1 MKWQT
6 ALCLVLTC
14 SMPLTFS
21 CINDNGS
28 DDDWDGW
35 GSGGGG
41 WGGGGWGDDYDDYD
55 DDYDEGDLFDDNPM
69 RVRTRSGGIEG
80 ALRNS
85 TRMFLGV
92 PYAAAPVG
100 DLRWKAPQA
109 YANWG
114 DAEESIRDAKSFGA
128 RCAQNASSVY
138 KSSAPASEDCL
149 FMNVWTPNE
158 PVSKKLPVM
167 VFIHGGEHAYGS
179 SSDSDATGEL
189 YDGEKLSEKG
199 VVVASFNY
207 RLGALGFFPHPDLQQ
222 EDGTYGN
229 QGLLDQV
236 HALKWIKENISAFN
250 GDPSNVTI
258 FGQGSGAQDVCLHM
272 VSPQSRGLFQRAIGE
287 SGGCTDYQP
296 QDSDVRAG
304 LDKFLKNLKCDGQN
318 ALKCMRSHKVDE
330 VIAAMP
336 KGNENPFKPF
346 IDGVFLRAQPRDSFE
361 SGDVAKAAYILGTN
375 TNEGSAY
382 SATYGNVTTQAAFE
396 AVLQQYFPAGA
407 LPDIGKTYSQAQ
419 YADAQNPYQTA
430 LSHAFG
436 DGRTICPT
444 WDTATRAYEAG
455 ADVYV
460 YSFAGVANQ
469 AANHANGALGTATSM
484 AEHGAELGHVFG
496 HANSTEAQKAL
507 TDIVQRYWTN
517 FATYGDPNDSSV
529 YAWPA
534 YSNVKRA
541 PLNLTSTLGLAE
553 GHDKE
558 CALWSSIYASQFP
571 TATPVKVTK

>member
-21 CINDNGS
+21 CMNDNGS

-35 GSGGGG
+35 GNGGG
-41 WGGGGWGDDYDDYD
+41 WGGGGFGSGGGGIFDDDYD
-55 DDYDEGDLFDDNPM
+55 DDYDEGGLFGDSR
-69 RVRTRSGGIEG
+69 RVRTRNGGIDG
-80 ALRNS
+80 ALRDS

-100 DLRWKAPQA
+100 DLRWKAPTA

-114 DAEESIRDAKSFGA
+114 DAEENIRDAKNYGA
-128 RCAQNASSVY
+128 RCAQTASSAY
-138 KSSAPASEDCL
+138 NNDASESEDCL
-149 FMNVWTPNE
+149 FMNVWTPDK

-167 VFIHGGEHAYGS
+167 VFIHGGDHLYGG
-179 SSDSDATGEL
+179 SSDSDGTSEV
-189 YDGEKLSEKG
+189 YDGTKLSEKG

-207 RLGALGFFPHPDLQQ
+207 RLGAFGFFPHPDLQQ

-236 HALKWIKENISAFN
+236 QALKWIKENISAFN
-250 GDPSNVTI
+250 GDPNNVTI
-258 FGQGSGAQDVCLHM
+258 FGQGSGAQDVCFHM
-272 VSPQSRGLFQRAIGE
+272 VSKESRGLFQQAIGE

-318 ALKCMRSHKVDE
+318 ALKCMRSHKANDVL
-330 VIAAMP
+330 AAMP

-346 IDGVFLRAQPRDSFE
+346 VDGVFLRAQPRDLFD

-375 TNEGSAY
+375 TNEGTAY

-419 YADAQNPYQTA
+419 YADTQNPYQAA

-436 DGRTICPT
+436 DGRTVCPT

-455 ADVYV
+455 TDVYV
-460 YSFAGVANQ
+460 YSFAGVPGQ
-469 AANHANGALGTATSM
+469 TGGALGAAQSL

-496 HANSTEAQKAL
+496 HANSTEAQQAL

-517 FATYGDPNDSSV
+517 FATYGDPNDNSA
-529 YAWPA
+529 YAWPV
-534 YSNVKRA
+534 YSNMKRT
-541 PLNLTSTLGLAE
+541 PLNLTSSLGLAE

-558 CALWSSIYASQFP
+558 CALWKSIYTSQFP
-571 TATPVKVTK
+571 TTTPIKVTK